1 MKIHMNLR
9 IQTIIVFCLFVLST
23 ADEDYENK
31 LTKLWSLSSASNS
44 DGSAVVNVTS
54 TSIVIQPTSFSNGQI
69 PQRQARISKYAF
81 KPRSIPLMRSDQPS
95 QVEKNVYY
103 SQDNVNNYKK
113 ETLFPGNY
121 FPIAKENSNKN
132 LTQDISYKSVNE
144 EPFHPKAIPLI
155 RSQEFQRRS
164 LDVDEEP
171 IIEKPEGFSEAVA
184 SRRSLSY
191 ALGLEDSS
199 DEVEEEEDD
208 EDDLLEDG
216 TVRKKGVKLKKK
228 KFKKTKLKK
237 YVLPLLLAYKMKYF
251 ALVPVMIGGLVLLIG
266 ATGLAGFFFAL
277 FAAVMGL
284 QKGGY

>member
-1 MKIHMNLR
+1 MKMEIHMKLPF
-9 IQTIIVFCLFVLST
+9 QTIVVFCFVILSS
-23 ADEDYENK
+23 AKEDYENK
-31 LTKLWSLSSASNS
+31 LTKLWSLSSASNR
-44 DGSAVVNVTS
+44 DGSAIVNVTS
-54 TSIVIQPTSFSNGQI
+54 ASIVIQPTSYSSNQV
-69 PQRQARISKYAF
+69 PQRQSRITKYAF
-81 KPRSIPLMRSDQPS
+81 KPRAIPLRRSEQPS
-95 QVEKNVYY
+95 QVERSVYY
-103 SQDNVNNYKK
+103 SQDNVNKYKT

-121 FPIAKENSNKN
+121 FPIAQEKSNKN
-132 LTQDISYKSVNE
+132 LTQDFPYKPLDS

-171 IIEKPEGFSEAVA
+171 IIEKPEGFSEATA

-191 ALGLEDSS
+191 VLGLGDSA
-199 DEVEEEEDD
+199 EIEEEDED
-208 EDDLLEDG
+208 EDDILEDEAE
-216 TVRKKGVKLKKK
+216 RKKGVKKPKYKKK
-228 KFKKTKLKK
+228 KLKK

-251 ALVPVMIGGLVLLIG
+251 ALVPVMIGGLILLIG